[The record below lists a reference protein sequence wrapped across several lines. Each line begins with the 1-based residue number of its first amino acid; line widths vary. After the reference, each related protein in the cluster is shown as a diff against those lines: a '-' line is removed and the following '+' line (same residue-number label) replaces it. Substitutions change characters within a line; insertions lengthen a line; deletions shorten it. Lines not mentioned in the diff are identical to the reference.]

1 MVSLQQLEELYRVF
15 TAQMDQSE
23 ASITKHELDSVEACA
38 QGIDRALAALALAS
52 AQLEDRAVMSGEDR
66 AWESLADAMRQ
77 ALIRAEQNREQIQRW
92 IGQTQDT
99 LAHMSTGGRA
109 VNGYAASGV
118 TDAVEFLSARG

>member
-1 MVSLQQLEELYRVF
+1 MVSLQVLEKQYRTFMVQLE
-15 TAQMDQSE
+15 QSE
-23 ASITKHELDSVEACA
+23 VSIASQDLDSVEACA
-38 QGIDRALAALALAS
+38 QGTDRALAALALAS
-52 AQLEDRAVMSGEDR
+52 AQLEDRAIMSGEER

-77 ALIRAEQNREQIQRW
+77 ALVRAERNREQIQRW

-109 VNGYAASGV
+109 VNGYAASGK